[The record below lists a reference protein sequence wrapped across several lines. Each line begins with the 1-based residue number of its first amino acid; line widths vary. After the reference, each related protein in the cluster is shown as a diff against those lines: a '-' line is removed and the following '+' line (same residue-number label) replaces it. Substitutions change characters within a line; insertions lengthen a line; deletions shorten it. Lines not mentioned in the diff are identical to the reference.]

1 MFFVIQLR
9 SVKMDFNLYTAD
21 LTGKKLIEA
30 SAGTGKT
37 FTLSGLYVR
46 YIVEKKRT
54 PEQILVLTFTKAATF
69 ELKTRLREQL
79 IECKNHLSGI
89 KTVSQTDNPQLFDLY
104 QSYKED
110 DVSLKYV
117 ELALACFDQAAIFT
131 INSFCQKIIVD
142 YNKACGS
149 PVFSELIDK
158 REFVE
163 KFVLDFWREQQNKIP
178 SLFLTKIPNL
188 ESVSQKLSGLLS
200 KKHYRDILPQYS
212 LADVPVLND
221 LYNKICKTWEKD
233 KDELLDYLFSGSF
246 DGRLYKVKSRETY
259 AQALSDFLPSFTLP
273 KTNYIERF
281 TLGFLENK
289 RKKESSIAMPEFFN
303 DFEKFYDALHE
314 FPLVYL
320 YECWQFVQ
328 VGLANILSEQGMY
341 GYDDQITI
349 VHHAVNNN
357 PQLQQLIAQQWQTVM
372 VDEFQDTDLLQLEI
386 FEKCFDDGLHDIIY
400 VGDPKQAIYDFRG
413 ADVFV
418 YEQAKQ
424 AVDASQ
430 RFNLATNWRS
440 SAEMLAASNSL
451 FDFENSFKLDWLI
464 FHPSKPKPKQ
474 DTKLIDDYPPVAV
487 INCPKEQ
494 RKQQLAQELKAFMA
508 NARLVK
514 DGTEKNIAENS
525 IAILVKS
532 NSQAIELYDYLLS
545 QNLNVSLWSEAG
557 VFTTEVAQQ
566 FYYLIR
572 AIAYPSQKNIFTT
585 LHGLFF
591 NVSLNDLQE
600 MDKEQLVTEF
610 INYRLDSEKLGLSR
624 VIDELFKD
632 KSVFA
637 HLLQRLD
644 DERLYTDAMH
654 VLQLIHEQVDLGKND
669 NQIAQWLAKEIK
681 NAQLLEQ
688 DETAKRRLESD
699 GHKIA
704 IMTMHKSKGLEF
716 DCVFI
721 PYADMV
727 KDKLPGR
734 ELVLKSIVATHDK
747 DNKGVI
753 YWRQSDQAQE
763 SLAIE
768 YSAEIVRTLYVAITR
783 AKHRVYLGVDFEDK
797 KFSETPI
804 AKLYEKIANN
814 EKLSAIVVPQ
824 ETEIINHQQSESPV
838 LSINKFNRMVNK
850 PLSVYSFS
858 SLSRKQEISYESL
871 DETSDDGE
879 FSNYFHFPRG
889 AASGTMQHSILE
901 NINFTDDLE
910 AISFEVEKQLKIC
923 QYNPQWKI
931 CLSQQMHT
939 IVNTQLWKDGP
950 RLSQVDNTLD
960 EMEFLLPLAS
970 IKKKMIEQWLSQHRN
985 QQVKFNQDDLQGFLT
1000 GFIDLIFEHNNKF
1013 YVVDYKSNTLGFSY
1027 EDYTTK
1033 DLKEAIEH
1041 HFYDLQYLL
1050 YCVALVKYLKVINP
1064 SFDYDEDFGGVAYLF
1079 TRGVNGVAGQ
1089 GVYFTKPER
1098 RLIEEMEESFDAR

>member
-1 MFFVIQLR
+1 
-9 SVKMDFNLYTAD
+9 MDFNLYTAD
-21 LTGKKLIEA
+21 LSGKKLIEA

-69 ELKTRLREQL
+69 ELKTRLREKL

-89 KTVSQTDNPQLFDLY
+89 KVVSQTDNQQLFDLY
-104 QSYKED
+104 QSYKKND
-110 DVSLKYV
+110 TSLKYV

-158 REFVE
+158 GEFVE

-178 SLFLTKIPNL
+178 SLYLSKIPNL
-188 ESVSQKLSGLLS
+188 ESVSQKLSRLLS
-200 KKHYRDILPQYS
+200 KKHYRDIVPHYT
-212 LADVPVLND
+212 LADVPALDD
-221 LYNKICKTWEKD
+221 LYKKVCETWDRD
-233 KDELLDYLFSGSF
+233 KEELLDYLFSGSF
-246 DGRLYKVKSRETY
+246 DGRLYKINARETY
-259 AQALSDFLPSFTLP
+259 GQALSEFFPSFTLP
-273 KTNYIERF
+273 KPNYIERF
-281 TLGFLENK
+281 TLDFLENK
-289 RKKESSIAMPEFFN
+289 RKKESPTAMPEFFN
-303 DFEKFYDALHE
+303 DFGKFYDQLQE

-328 VGLANILSEQGMY
+328 ARLATLLTEQGLY

-349 VHHAVNNN
+349 IHQAVNSN
-357 PQLQQLIAQQWQTVM
+357 PQLQELIAKQWQTVM

-424 AVDASQ
+424 AIDASQ

-440 SAEMLAASNSL
+440 SASMLDASNSL
-451 FDFENSFKLDWLI
+451 FDFDNSFKLDWLK
-464 FHPSKPKPKQ
+464 FHPSKAKPIQ
-474 DTKLIDDYPPVAV
+474 DTQLVDDYPPVAV

-494 RKQQLAQELKAFMA
+494 RKYQLAQELKAFMA
-508 NARLVK
+508 NARLIHA
-514 DGTEKNIAENS
+514 GIEENIAENS
-525 IAILVKS
+525 ITILVKS

-545 QNLNVSLWSEAG
+545 QNINVSLWSEAG

-566 FYYLIR
+566 LYYLIR
-572 AIAYPSQKNIFTT
+572 AIAYPSQKNIFTS

-600 MDKEQLVTEF
+600 ADKEQMVAEF
-610 INYRLDSEKLGLSR
+610 INYRLHSAKQGLSS

-632 KSVFA
+632 KGVFA

-644 DERLYTDAMH
+644 GERLYTDVVH
-654 VLQLIHEQVDLGKND
+654 LLQLIQEQVDLGKNEK
-669 NQIAQWLAKEIK
+669 QITQYLAKEIK
-681 NAQLLEQ
+681 NAQIIEQ

-721 PYADMV
+721 PYADLV
-727 KDKLPGR
+727 KDKPPGR
-734 ELVLKSIVATHDK
+734 EVVLKSIVATHDK

-753 YWRQSDQAQE
+753 YWRQSDQALE
-763 SLAIE
+763 SLSME

-783 AKHRVYLGVDFEDK
+783 AKHRVYLGVDCKDK
-797 KFSETPI
+797 NFSETPI
-804 AKLYEKIANN
+804 AKLYEKIAHN
-814 EKLSAIVVPQ
+814 EKLSAIVIPQ
-824 ETEIINHQQSESPV
+824 KTEIMRHQQTKPPV
-838 LSINKFNRMVNK
+838 LSLNKFNRMINK

-858 SLSRKQEISYESL
+858 SLSRKQEISFESL
-871 DETSDDGE
+871 DEKPAEGE
-879 FSNYFHFPRG
+879 FGNYFHFPRG
-889 AASGTMQHSILE
+889 ATSGTMQHSILE
-901 NINFTDDLE
+901 NINFTDDIDT
-910 AISFEVEKQLKIC
+910 ISQEVKKQLEIY
-923 QYNPQWKI
+923 QFDSQWQA
-931 CLSQQMHT
+931 CLTQQMHT
-939 IVNTQLWKDGP
+939 IVNTQLWKEGP

-970 IKKKMIEQWLSQHRN
+970 IKNKTIERWLSKHRN
-985 QQVKFNQDDLQGFLT
+985 KPTEFKQDDLQGFLT
-1000 GFIDLIFEHNNKF
+1000 GFIDLVFEHDNKF

-1064 SFDYDEDFGGVAYLF
+1064 SFDYHRDFGGVAYLF
-1079 TRGVNGVAGQ
+1079 TRGVNGDAGQ
-1089 GVYFTKPER
+1089 GIYFTKPER
-1098 RLIEEMEESFDAR
+1098 QLIEEMEEGFDAR

>member
-1 MFFVIQLR
+1 
-9 SVKMDFNLYTAD
+9 MDFNLYTAD
-21 LTGKKLIEA
+21 LSGKKLIEA

-79 IECKNHLSGI
+79 IECKNHLTGNKAI
-89 KTVSQTDNPQLFDLY
+89 SQTDNPALFNLY
-104 QSYKED
+104 QSYKD
-110 DVSLKYV
+110 DDASLKYV

-149 PVFSELIDK
+149 PVFLELIDK
-158 REFVE
+158 GEFVD

-178 SLFLTKIPNL
+178 SLYLTKIPNL

-200 KKHYRDILPQYS
+200 KKHYRDIVPQYS
-212 LADVPVLND
+212 LVDVPALDD
-221 LYNKICKTWEKD
+221 LYKGICKAWEKD
-233 KDELLDYLFSGSF
+233 KKDLLDYMFSGYFGAKFPRVGLKSHENAVKKYDNEFSEFLQSF
-246 DGRLYKVKSRETY
+246 KS
-259 AQALSDFLPSFTLP
+259 
-273 KTNYIERF
+273 TNLVERF
-281 TLGFLENK
+281 TFNFLENE
-289 RKKESSIAMPEFFN
+289 RKKESPTAMPEFFN
-303 DFEKFYDALHE
+303 DFGKFYDKLQE

-328 VGLANILSEQGMY
+328 AGLATLLTEQGLY

-349 VHHAVNNN
+349 VHQAVNRN
-357 PQLQQLIAQQWQTVM
+357 PQLQELIAKQWQTVM

-386 FEKCFDDGLHDIIY
+386 FERCFDDGLHDIIY

-451 FDFENSFKLDWLI
+451 FDFAHSFKLDWLK
-464 FHPSKPKPKQ
+464 FYPSKPKPKQ
-474 DTKLIDDYPPVAV
+474 DAQLIDDYPPVAV

-494 RKQQLAQELKAFMA
+494 RKYKLAQELKAFIA
-508 NARLVK
+508 NSRLVK
-514 DGTEKNIAENS
+514 GGIEENITENS

-545 QNLNVSLWSEAG
+545 KNINVSLWSEAG

-566 FYYLIR
+566 LYYLIR
-572 AIAYPSQKNIFTT
+572 AITYPSQKNIFTS

-600 MDKEQLVTEF
+600 TDKEKMVAEF
-610 INYRLDSEKLGLSR
+610 INYRLDSAKQGLSS

-632 KSVFA
+632 KGVFA

-644 DERLYTDAMH
+644 GERLYTDVMH
-654 VLQLIHEQVDLGKND
+654 LLQLIQEQVDLGKNE
-669 NQIAQWLAKEIK
+669 NQITQYLAKEIK
-681 NAQLLEQ
+681 SAQLLEQ
-688 DETAKRRLESD
+688 DENAKRRLESD
-699 GHKIA
+699 GEKIA

-721 PYADMV
+721 PYADLV
-727 KDKLPGR
+727 KDKPPGKDI
-734 ELVLKSIVATHDK
+734 VLKSIVATHDK
-747 DNKGVI
+747 ENKGVT
-753 YWRQSDQAQE
+753 YWRHSDKALE

-783 AKHRVYLGVDFEDK
+783 AKHRVYLGVDCKDK
-797 KFSETPI
+797 NFGETPI
-804 AKLYEKIANN
+804 AKLYANIANN
-814 EKLSAIVVPQ
+814 KILFNTVEIDNV
-824 ETEIINHQQSESPV
+824 EIINHKHIELPELAVNQ
-838 LSINKFNRMVNK
+838 FNRMINK

-858 SLSRKQEISYESL
+858 SLSRKQDISFESL
-871 DETSDDGE
+871 DQKAAEGE

-889 AASGTMQHSILE
+889 ATSGTMQHSILE
-901 NINFTDDLE
+901 NIDFKDDLVT
-910 AISFEVEKQLKIC
+910 ISLEVEKQLKIC
-923 QYNPQWKI
+923 QYNPLWNA
-931 CLSQQMHT
+931 CLTQQMHT

-960 EMEFLLPLAS
+960 EMEFLLPLQYIPS
-970 IKKKMIEQWLSQHRN
+970 QQISRWLSQHRN
-985 QQVKFNQDDLQGFLT
+985 KPTQFNQDNLQGFLT
-1000 GFIDLIFEHNNKF
+1000 GFIDLVFEHNNKF
-1013 YVVDYKSNTLGFSY
+1013 YVVDYKSNTLGFTFD
-1027 EDYTTK
+1027 DYKK
-1033 DLKEAIEH
+1033 DNLQQAIEH

-1050 YCVALVKYLKVINP
+1050 YCVALVKYLKVIYP
-1064 SFDYDEDFGGVAYLF
+1064 SFDYDRDFGGVAYLF
-1079 TRGVNGVAGQ
+1079 TRGVNGEAGQ
-1089 GVYFTKPER
+1089 GVYFTKPEQ
-1098 RLIEEMEESFDAR
+1098 RLIEEMVESFDAR

>member
-1 MFFVIQLR
+1 
-9 SVKMDFNLYTAD
+9 MDFNLYTANLD
-21 LTGKKLIEA
+21 GKKLIEA

-79 IECKNHLSGI
+79 IECKNHLSGL
-89 KTVSQTDNPQLFDLY
+89 KAVSQTDTPQLFDLY
-104 QSYKED
+104 QSYKD
-110 DVSLKYV
+110 DDASLKYV

-158 REFVE
+158 GEFVE

-178 SLFLTKIPNL
+178 SLYLTKIPNL

-200 KKHYRDILPQYS
+200 KKHYRDIVPQYS
-212 LADVPVLND
+212 LADVPALDD
-221 LYNKICKTWEKD
+221 LYKKICKTWEKD
-233 KDELLDYLFSGSF
+233 KEELLDYLFSGSF
-246 DGRLYKVKSRETY
+246 DGRLYKVNSRETY
-259 AQALSDFLPSFTLP
+259 NQALSEFLPSFTLP
-273 KTNYIERF
+273 KPNYIERF
-281 TLGFLENK
+281 TLDFIENK
-289 RKKESSIAMPEFFN
+289 RKEESPTTMPDFFN
-303 DFEKFYDALHE
+303 DFGKFYDKLQE

-328 VGLANILSEQGMY
+328 TGLATLLTGQGLY

-349 VHHAVNNN
+349 VHQAVNSN
-357 PQLQQLIAQQWQTVM
+357 PKLQELIAKQWQTVM

-386 FEKCFDDGLHDIIY
+386 FERCFDDGLHDIIY

-440 SAEMLAASNSL
+440 GEQMLATSNTM
-451 FDFENSFKLDWLI
+451 FDFENSFKLDWLK
-464 FHPSKPKPKQ
+464 FNPSKPKLKQ
-474 DTKLIDDYPPVAV
+474 DAHLVDSYPPVAV

-494 RKQQLAQELKAFMA
+494 RKYQLAQELKGFMA
-508 NARLVK
+508 NAHLVK
-514 DGTEKNIAENS
+514 DGIEEKITEKN

-532 NSQAIELYDYLLS
+532 NAQAIELYDYLLS
-545 QNLNVSLWSEAG
+545 QNINVSLWTEAG
-557 VFTTEVAQQ
+557 VYTTEVAQQ
-566 FYYLIR
+566 LYYLIR
-572 AIAYPSQKNIFTT
+572 AIAYPSQKNIFTC

-600 MDKEQLVTEF
+600 ADKEKMVAEF
-610 INYRLDSEKLGLSR
+610 INYRLHSAKQDLSS

-632 KSVFA
+632 KGVFA

-644 DERLYTDAMH
+644 GERLYTDTMH
-654 VLQLIHEQVDLGKND
+654 LLQLIQQQVDLGKNE
-669 NQIAQWLAKEIK
+669 NQISQFLAKEIK
-681 NAQLLEQ
+681 NAQILEQ

-721 PYADMV
+721 PYADLV
-727 KDKLPGR
+727 KDKPPGR
-734 ELVLKSIVATHDK
+734 EVVLKSIVATHDK

-753 YWRQSDQAQE
+753 YWRQSDQALE
-763 SLAIE
+763 SLAME
-768 YSAEIVRTLYVAITR
+768 YSAETVRTLYVAITR
-783 AKHRVYLGVDFEDK
+783 AKYRVYLGVDCKDK
-797 KFSETPI
+797 NFSETPI
-804 AKLYEKIANN
+804 AKLYDKIANN
-814 EKLSAIVVPQ
+814 EKLSAIVIPQ
-824 ETEIINHQQSESPV
+824 ETEIMSHQQSESPV
-838 LSINKFNRMVNK
+838 LCLNKFNRMINK

-858 SLSRKQEISYESL
+858 SLSRMQEISFESL
-871 DETSDDGE
+871 DEKAAVGE
-879 FSNYFHFPRG
+879 FENYFYFPRG
-889 AASGTMQHSILE
+889 ATSGTMQHSILE
-901 NINFTDDLE
+901 NINFTDDKDT
-910 AISFEVEKQLKIC
+910 ISQEIKKQLEIY
-923 QYNPQWKI
+923 QFNSQWQA
-931 CLSQQMHT
+931 CLTQQMHT

-950 RLSQVDNTLD
+950 RLSKVDNTLD
-960 EMEFLLPLAS
+960 EMEFLLPLKS
-970 IKKKMIEQWLSQHRN
+970 IKNKTIAQWLSKHRN
-985 QQVKFNQDDLQGFLT
+985 QQVLFKQDDLQGFLT
-1000 GFIDLIFEHNNKF
+1000 GFIDLVFEHDNKF

-1064 SFDYDEDFGGVAYLF
+1064 SFDYDRDFGGVAYMF
-1079 TRGVNGVAGQ
+1079 TRGVNGEAGQ
-1089 GVYFTKPER
+1089 GVYCNKPDEN
-1098 RLIEEMEESFDAR
+1098 LIEEMVEAFDAR

>member
-1 MFFVIQLR
+1 
-9 SVKMDFNLYTAD
+9 MDFNLYTANLD
-21 LTGKKLIEA
+21 GKKLIEA

-89 KTVSQTDNPQLFDLY
+89 KAVSQTDTPQLFDLY
-104 QSYKED
+104 QSYKD
-110 DVSLKYV
+110 DDASLKYV

-158 REFVE
+158 GEFVE

-178 SLFLTKIPNL
+178 SLYLTKIPNL

-200 KKHYRDILPQYS
+200 KKHYRDIFPQYS
-212 LADVPVLND
+212 LADVSAIDD
-221 LYNKICKTWEKD
+221 LYKKICGTWEKD
-233 KDELLDYLFSGSF
+233 KEELLDYMFSGCFGAKFPRAGLKSHEKAVKKYDDEFSEFLKSF
-246 DGRLYKVKSRETY
+246 KN
-259 AQALSDFLPSFTLP
+259 
-273 KTNYIERF
+273 TNVVERF
-281 TLGFLENK
+281 TFDFLENE
-289 RKKESSIAMPEFFN
+289 RKKESPTTMPEFFN
-303 DFEKFYDALHE
+303 DFGKFYGRLQE

-328 VGLANILSEQGMY
+328 AGLANILTEQGLY

-349 VHHAVNNN
+349 VHQAVNSN
-357 PQLQQLIAQQWQTVM
+357 PQLQDLIAKQWQTVM

-386 FEKCFDDGLHDIIY
+386 FERCFDDGQHDIIY

-424 AVDASQ
+424 AVEASQ

-451 FDFENSFKLDWLI
+451 FDFENSFKLDWLK
-464 FHPSKPKPKQ
+464 FYPSKPKPIQ
-474 DTKLIDDYPPVAV
+474 NTQLIDDYPPVAV

-494 RKQQLAQELKAFMA
+494 RKYQLAQELKAFMA
-508 NARLVK
+508 NAHLIH
-514 DGTEKNIAENS
+514 DGIEENIAENS
-525 IAILVKS
+525 SAILVKS
-532 NSQAIELYDYLLS
+532 NAQAIELYDYLLS
-545 QNLNVSLWSEAG
+545 QNINVSLWSEAG

-566 FYYLIR
+566 LYYLIR
-572 AIAYPSQKNIFTT
+572 AIAYPSQKNIFTC

-600 MDKEQLVTEF
+600 ADKKKMVAEF
-610 INYRLDSEKLGLSR
+610 INYRLDSAKQGLSS

-632 KSVFA
+632 KGVFA

-644 DERLYTDAMH
+644 GERLYTDVMH
-654 VLQLIHEQVDLGKND
+654 LLQLIQGQVDLGKNEK
-669 NQIAQWLAKEIK
+669 QITQYLAKEIK

-721 PYADMV
+721 PYADLV
-727 KDKLPGR
+727 KDKPPGR
-734 ELVLKSIVATHDK
+734 EIVLKSIVATHDK

-753 YWRQSDQAQE
+753 YWRQSDQALE

-783 AKHRVYLGVDFEDK
+783 AKHRVYLGVDCKDK
-797 KFSETPI
+797 NFSETPI

-814 EKLSAIVVPQ
+814 EKLFAIVTPQ
-824 ETEIINHQQSESPV
+824 EAVITSPLQIDV
-838 LSINKFNRMVNK
+838 PLLSINKFNRMINK

-858 SLSRKQEISYESL
+858 SLSRKQEISFESL
-871 DETSDDGE
+871 DEKAAEGE
-879 FSNYFHFPRG
+879 FTNYFHFPRG
-889 AASGTMQHSILE
+889 ATSGTMQHSILE
-901 NINFTDDLE
+901 NIDFKDGLE
-910 AISFEVEKQLKIC
+910 TIAIEVEKQLKIC
-923 QYNPQWKI
+923 QYNLQWNA
-931 CLSQQMHT
+931 CLTQQMHT
-939 IVNTQLWKDGP
+939 IVNTQLWKNGP

-960 EMEFLLPLAS
+960 EMEFLLPLVS
-970 IKKKMIEQWLSQHRN
+970 IKNKTIEQWLSKHRN
-985 QQVKFNQDDLQGFLT
+985 QQVIFKQDDLQGFLT
-1000 GFIDLIFEHNNKF
+1000 GFIDLVFEHDNKF

-1033 DLKEAIEH
+1033 DLKNAIEH

-1064 SFDYDEDFGGVAYLF
+1064 SFDYDRDFGGVAYLF
-1079 TRGVNGVAGQ
+1079 TRGVNGEAGQ

-1098 RLIEEMEESFDAR
+1098 SLIQEMVESFDAR